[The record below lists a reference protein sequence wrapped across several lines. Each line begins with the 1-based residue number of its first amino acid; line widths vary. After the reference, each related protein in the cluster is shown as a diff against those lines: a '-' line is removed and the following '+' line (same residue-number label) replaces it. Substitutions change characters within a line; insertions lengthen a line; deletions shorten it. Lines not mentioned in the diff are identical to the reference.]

1 MAECACVYVNVCV
14 STVFRKK
21 SNYGV
26 RRHDSLMIIY
36 AVFSTNLKAQS
47 SVLVDPQK
55 YP

>member
-1 MAECACVYVNVCV
+1 VRIRERLCLYCI
-14 STVFRKK
+14 SKK

-36 AVFSTNLKAQS
+36 AVFSTNPKAQS